1 MKLRIF
7 LITRHFYVVLRLLR
21 GSGYLPQ
28 NGTLFSV
35 SLMGGDIFPSW
46 LYVYSTSKYSKYFPI
61 TNEFSGRLFTTS
73 VSMSTHCATSR
84 CRTRF
89 VVLVGSSDNSLLS
102 YEAAAAA
109 FFMRVWAKAVAARQG
124 QKHQPCKL
132 IVCSLGGKRLQ
143 RRRSSV
149 LPAKGVQGQLL
160 YYVLFH
166 TVTQCSKIW

>member
-1 MKLRIF
+1 M
-7 LITRHFYVVLRLLR
+7 
-21 GSGYLPQ
+21 S
-28 NGTLFSV
+28 TLHH
-35 SLMGGDIFPSW
+35 PEH
-46 LYVYSTSKYSKYFPI
+46 SKYFPI

-73 VSMSTHCATSR
+73 VSMSTHCASSR

-166 TVTQCSKIW
+166 TVTQCSKIWWNNITLILSCRKRNSDAKLKTSPKIDILLLNRL

>member
-1 MKLRIF
+1 MSTVSF
-7 LITRHFYVVLRLLR
+7 
-21 GSGYLPQ
+21 Q
-28 NGTLFSV
+28 NTFQSQV
-35 SLMGGDIFPSW
+35 IS
-46 LYVYSTSKYSKYFPI
+46 
-61 TNEFSGRLFTTS
+61 SGRLFTTS

-166 TVTQCSKIW
+166 TVTQCSKIWWNNINLTLGCRNRNSDANLKTTLKIDRLLLEMNIKFGFIHV